1 MQWRGNFVLT
11 RVAVAV
17 AWAVRPGHLNSA
29 AGVPN
34 GPFRLNTVR
43 PPVDADIANFS

>member
-11 RVAVAV
+11 RVAVA
-17 AWAVRPGHLNSA
+17 WAMRPGHLNSA

-34 GPFRLNTVR
+34 GPFRLNTGR
-43 PPVDADIANFS
+43 LPVDADIAKF